1 MIVMETSILN
11 LDGKSAP
18 ITGTLSGLGP
28 CCAMSSGRHSA
39 AALLASNASN
49 LIIESAL
56 MIGSDWTA
64 G

>member
-1 MIVMETSILN
+1 MIIMETSALS

-18 ITGTLSGLGP
+18 ITGTLSSFGP
-28 CCAMSSGRHSA
+28 CCVMSSGRHSA
-39 AALLASNASN
+39 AALLASNAN
-49 LIIESAL
+49 KLIIKSAL